1 MRGRVE
7 NWLTSTRPTFS
18 LLGNYTNKSFS
29 VRRLYSGFFC
39 LWDRGKKGRADQ
51 PHGKREDLQLSF
63 STVLPASLLVLAFS
77 IYAILA
83 TYFGQAS
90 LSFTISWSL
99 PKLLST
105 DLVMLSSRLILC
117 QPLFL
122 LPSIFLSIRLG
133 SGPMPETL

>member
-1 MRGRVE
+1 ME
-7 NWLTSTRPTFS
+7 NWLTSIRPTFS

-90 LSFTISWSL
+90 LSITNSRSL
-99 PKLLST
+99 LTLRSIHSVIPCNH
-105 DLVMLSSRLILC
+105 LILC